1 MYTAYTPVFRA
12 FSPCSERARDI
23 FKQLLNP
30 AYAEQKNRSIKMWIV
45 LFIVAVLFVLGSA
58 LILLRS
64 AKTPKIPDNVKSQP
78 YDKDNSDDW

>member
-1 MYTAYTPVFRA
+1 
-12 FSPCSERARDI
+12 
-23 FKQLLNP
+23 
-30 AYAEQKNRSIKMWIV
+30 MWIV

-78 YDKDNSDDW
+78 YDEDNSNDW